1 MAKGGNDKK
10 EWWGSDPKENDDT
23 PGYTADTSLA
33 SEIAGANGTDFMH

>member
-10 EWWGSDPKENDDT
+10 EWRGPDPSGNDDT
-23 PGYTADTSLA
+23 PDYTADTPLA